1 MDKLVVDG
9 DVLSLD
15 HDSAVVD
22 GTSEFL
28 SEDESLESS
37 LEKFLD
43 VEGQDVI
50 ETIFGIRVEE
60 SKFKHSSEEG
70 GAFELPTVVVLVE
83 GEELSCSL
91 SESGEGE
98 LGSPEFSLVFES
110 VLAADFDFLVDS
122 FFFEKFSGS
131 SGGFRVVSV
140 ALRHATL

>member
-1 MDKLVVDG
+1 MDQLVVDS
-9 DVLSLD
+9 DVLPLD
-15 HDSAVVD
+15 HNSAVVD
-22 GTSEFL
+22 GTGEFL

-43 VEGQDVI
+43 VKGQDVI

-70 GAFELPTVVVLVE
+70 GAFELTTVVVLIK
-83 GEELSCSL
+83 GEQLSSSL
-91 SESGEGE
+91 SESGEGQ

-122 FFFEKFSGS
+122 LFFEEFSWSG
-131 SGGFRVVSV
+131 GGFRVVSV

>member
-1 MDKLVVDG
+1 MYELIVDG
-9 DVLSLD
+9 DVLTLD
-15 HDSAVVD
+15 HNSAVVD

-37 LEKFLD
+37 LEEFLN
-43 VEGQDVI
+43 VKGQDVI

-60 SKFKHSSEEG
+60 SEFKHSSEEG
-70 GAFELPTVVVLVE
+70 GAFELTTVIVLVK
-83 GEELSCSL
+83 GEELSSSL

-122 FFFEKFSGS
+122 FFLEKFSGS
-131 SGGFRVVSV
+131 GGGFGVVSV